1 MPNIDLT
8 RNPRDIP
15 NFLQRKL
22 DDALSRYNMM
32 RDSTRGYHTLAK
44 DYSLQSCGL
53 LSPRSF
59 HSEEIKR
66 LIKQRSGESY
76 LIGIELECE
85 GLDQDNDNR
94 DRVSD
99 LLQRYLPERHLCV
112 TDGSLRQ
119 GGIEIVTTPL
129 APTEISRVQ
138 WYRLLKGLRKAGL
151 WSFQDND
158 GESRCG
164 LHVSISRNY
173 LKEDSWLKLRRFLT
187 RYQAYFK
194 AISQRSDTYYCAF
207 RNETTKYTALNLS
220 KHSVAEFRFFRGNL
234 SPKRH
239 IAAIETIRCL
249 VETMRQ
255 CEDNGQNITPA
266 RYRRTLDRF
275 PMAKR
280 LHEEYSAIW
289 ETATARGAGG
299 TGVRRPRRSD
309 AQIAVDLANTF
320 RSSVNNNSYFMR
332 WVSVQLQEG
341 VVTVRAPETFC
352 PQTYGTHRRSANPD
366 MVPANFQWRM
376 RDITFHDMP
385 ERFQRDLQRVI
396 GAGVDPLFIV
406 PNSWGVSTA
415 PLVEVIY
422 HRGTFG
428 RRSCARVLFKFN

>member
-22 DDALSRYNMM
+22 DDAVSRYNMM
-32 RDSTRGYHTLAK
+32 RDSTRGWHTLVK
-44 DYSLQSCGL
+44 DYTLESCGL

-59 HSEEIKR
+59 HSAEVTRI
-66 LIKQRSGESY
+66 IKQRIGEPY
-76 LIGIELECE
+76 LMGIELECE
-85 GLDQDNDNR
+85 GLDQDDRNR

-129 APTEISRVQ
+129 APTEISRIQ

-151 WSFQDND
+151 WSFADAS

-173 LKEDSWLKLRRFLT
+173 LIAESWIKLRRFLT

-207 RNETTKYTALNLS
+207 TNETTKYTALNLS
-220 KHSVAEFRFFRGNL
+220 KQSVAEFRFFRGNL

-266 RYRRTLDRF
+266 QYRRSLDRF

-309 AQIAVDLANTF
+309 AQIAVDLAHTF
-320 RSSVNNNSYFMR
+320 SRSVNSNLYFPR
-332 WVSVQLQEG
+332 HVAVELREG
-341 VVTVRAPETFC
+341 IITVRARETFY
-352 PQTYGTHRRSANPD
+352 PEIYGTPKRCVNPD
-366 MVPANFQWRM
+366 MVPASFQWRF
-376 RDITFHDMP
+376 RDIAFYNMP

-396 GAGVDPLFIV
+396 GAGVDPLFII
-406 PNSWGVSTA
+406 PNTWGVSTA
-415 PLVEVIY
+415 PLVEVY
-422 HRGTFG
+422 YRRGTFG
-428 RRSCARVLFKFN
+428 RTSYARVVIKFN